1 MQKFLIILCIS
12 LVMTTSALAA
22 EKAKHS
28 EDMPLPSLPEYL
40 GSHVVPL
47 TAKEKQALRLSN
59 TWMQKGL
66 DPVISAGGKLLY
78 VHGASIPTIIAS
90 PLQVCDVELQA
101 GENINEIIVG
111 DSARWMVE
119 HGQAGNTTHIFIK
132 PIDSGLETSAVITT
146 DRRVYHLRLI
156 SQKEN
161 FIPYVGFTYADEM
174 RTYAKEKQKVKDQ
187 ESAYTA
193 TTMHGH
199 SLADLNFGYK
209 VSGSAPWKPQRVYDN
224 GQQIFIQLPDIK
236 SEMPVLL
243 VRKSGE
249 NILVNY
255 RVQGQTMVVDG
266 IFEEIVLLL
275 GVGSAKEQ
283 IIVKRV

>member
-1 MQKFLIILCIS
+1 MKKVCIMMCMS
-12 LVMTTSALAA
+12 CCLVISVCRVHAA
-22 EKAKHS
+22 ENTPM
-28 EDMPLPSLPEYL
+28 DLPSLPEYL
-40 GSHVVPL
+40 GTHVVPL

-66 DPVISAGGKLLY
+66 DPVISTGGKLLY

-119 HGQAGNTTHIFIK
+119 HGQAGNNTHIFIK

-146 DRRVYHLRLI
+146 DRRIYHLRLI

-174 RTYAKEKQKVKDQ
+174 RVYAKEKQKVKDQ
-187 ESAYTA
+187 EVAYTT
-193 TTMHGH
+193 TTMHGQ

-209 VSGSAPWKPQRVYDN
+209 VSGKAAWKPERIYDN

-243 VRKSGE
+243 VRKGGE

-266 IFEEIVLLL
+266 IFEEIVLLI
-275 GVGSAKEQ
+275 GVGNDKEQ
-283 IIVKRV
+283 VLIKRG